1 VNKRLTFLSA
11 CLPVFPLLAICLLI
25 STPPASAEDLDPQC
39 RKADKE
45 IRELLGELRSLGT
58 LWRTRGITG
67 IRNRA
72 TQLCLQGGF
81 PAASKE
87 YEKAKV
93 KLREDI
99 AKTKGEQG
107 EISNKF

>member
-1 VNKRLTFLSA
+1 VNKRLAFSSA
-11 CLPVFPLLAICLLI
+11 CLLVACQLI
-25 STPPASAEDLDPQC
+25 STPPVSAEDLDPQC

-45 IRELLGELRSLGT
+45 INELLSQIRSLGV

-67 IRNRA
+67 MRNRA

-81 PAASKE
+81 AAASKE

-99 AKTKGEQG
+99 AKTRGEQA
-107 EISNKF
+107 EKSDKF